1 MLNKLKAWRIE
12 RLRKN
17 FESLSREKQF
27 MVIEYYDDYL
37 QGYWLEQAMDNELF
51 HDQDDIDYFL
61 ERAWEM
67 YLEH

>member
-1 MLNKLKAWRIE
+1 MLNNLKAWRIE
-12 RLRKN
+12 RLRMN
-17 FESLSREKQF
+17 YENLSKEKQF

-37 QGYWLEQAMDNELF
+37 QGYWLEQAMNNESF

-61 ERAWEM
+61 GMAWEM